1 MRSSL
6 SAPLEGLIA
15 PAPPPERV
23 AFLCRQP
30 YAHRGLHGPLRVENS
45 RAAFR
50 AAIAAGHG
58 IELDV
63 QGASG
68 GEAFV
73 FHDDELDRLTRETG
87 RLDTRAAR
95 DLDRIVLAGT
105 DETIPRLDEILTI
118 IAGRVPV
125 LIEVKR
131 PQQRSVALCLSV
143 RRALEGY
150 RGEAA
155 VMSFDPRI
163 AAWFRE
169 HSARTVR
176 GLVMSEYSRSGPK
189 HDAERLASVW
199 RARPDFI
206 AHDVRDLPT
215 PFTARCRARGLPV
228 LTWTV
233 RDAASEAVALAH
245 ADESIYERS

>member
-1 MRSSL
+1 MRLSL
-6 SAPLEGLIA
+6 SAPFEGLIA
-15 PAPPPERV
+15 PAPPQERV

-30 YAHRGLHGPLRVENS
+30 FAHRGLHGALSVENS

-73 FHDDELDRLTRETG
+73 FHDDELDRLTGERG
-87 RLDTRAAR
+87 RLDIRAAR
-95 DLDRIVLAGT
+95 ALDAIALAGT
-105 DETIPRLDEILTI
+105 DETIPRLDEILALV
-118 IAGRVPV
+118 AGRVPV

-131 PQQRSVALCLSV
+131 PQQRSVALCLAV

-163 AAWFRE
+163 PAWFRE

-176 GLVMSEYSRSGPK
+176 GLVMSEHGRSGLRRE
-189 HDAERLASVW
+189 AERLASVW
-199 RARPDFI
+199 HARPDFI

-215 PFTARCRARGLPV
+215 PFTVRCRTRHLPV

-233 RDAASEAVALAH
+233 RDAASEAIALAH
-245 ADESIYERS
+245 ADESIYERG